1 MYNSSIFN
9 IEHFSKDIWLFK
21 YIYLIYICM
30 CIYISVLGHFLC
42 SAILYNIYNQDIG
55 NMIEREG
62 GVLEFNFSI
71 CKNGHLGKYFF
82 KENNIFDPSFNHIKT
97 ILHSYRNQSID

>member
-1 MYNSSIFN
+1 MYM
-9 IEHFSKDIWLFK
+9 
-21 YIYLIYICM
+21 Y
-30 CIYISVLGHFLC
+30 IYISVLGHFLC

-55 NMIEREG
+55 NVIEREG
-62 GVLEFNFSI
+62 GTLEFSFSI

-82 KENNIFDPSFNHIKT
+82 NENNIFDPSFNHIKT